1 MIKII
6 VKKQVLFNANLDG
19 LDKEADWYTI
29 VTLYNYEDIVANKL
43 NELSKIPEYSEFIFG
58 GFPGIKKTKEHY
70 INKKGEYKIKNK
82 NTKVFSNY
90 CFVKCKMTP
99 EIWNTL
105 MNITGFSSIICI
117 SGRPVGTR
125 EEKIKEVKEM
135 LKPEEIITGTKKEV
149 EKILDTLGNDFVN
162 KYNAKIKYIE

>member
-1 MIKII
+1 MI
-6 VKKQVLFNANLDG
+6 VKKQVLFNASLEG

-43 NELSKIPEYSEFIFG
+43 KELSKMPEYNKFIFD
-58 GFPGIKKTKEHY
+58 GFPGLKTVKEHY
-70 INKKGEYKIKNK
+70 INKKGEYK
-82 NTKVFSNY
+82 TKYKKTKMFSNY

-117 SGRPVGTR
+117 SGRPVGTK
-125 EEKIKEVKEM
+125 ESKINEIREM
-135 LKPEEIITGTKKEV
+135 LKSEEIITGTKKEV
-149 EKILDTLGNDFVN
+149 EKIFDILGDD
-162 KYNAKIKYIE
+162 YIYDNHVKLQYINS